1 MSGDTLYLS
10 KIFDWYSEDFEGK
23 YGEWRDTST
32 LNEFILLYKDA
43 MRLTEAQVSALKNNT
58 ADIEYLNYDWALNV
72 AQ

>member
-1 MSGDTLYLS
+1 MTS
-10 KIFDWYSEDFEGK
+10 IFDWYSEDFEGK

-43 MRLTEAQVSALKNNT
+43 MRLTEAQVSVLKNNT

>member
-1 MSGDTLYLS
+1 M
-10 KIFDWYSEDFEGK
+10 
-23 YGEWRDTST
+23 WRDTST